1 MGWQSNHP
9 WNKNKKVQ
17 SQRYKQ
23 KQQNWNSGS
32 HFNSTQN
39 GTYSYNAWQ
48 QYPYQNNTYW
58 QPIPQ
63 NMYPISNRPYTGYR
77 PTFSGSRLQQ
87 YSNPSNLDGAHQYY
101 QGTKPNF

>member
-9 WNKNKKVQ
+9 WNRNKKVQ
-17 SQRYKQ
+17 PQRYKQ

-48 QYPYQNNTYW
+48 QYPYQNNAYW

-87 YSNPSNLDGAHQYY
+87 YSNSNNLDGAHQYY
-101 QGTKPNF
+101 QGTKLNF